1 MDNEWIDSDDLQKLS
16 CIGLLLHN
24 APPQLIFSKTDFISK
39 LLSKAYS
46 IDFKCYEEI
55 KNSLLN
61 IIRNM
66 TKSGIVGQILPQD
79 EYLRDESKK
88 VLENIT
94 PRTPAYE
101 FYKTILTLAN
111 DSIKDTI
118 LRNEELSEDV

>member
-1 MDNEWIDSDDLQKLS
+1 
-16 CIGLLLHN
+16 
-24 APPQLIFSKTDFISK
+24 
-39 LLSKAYS
+39 
-46 IDFKCYEEI
+46 
-55 KNSLLN
+55 
-61 IIRNM
+61 M